1 MTSSTAVNRTARR
14 WVTAGVLTSVAAVA
28 LSGCADDGPKTTD
41 ARDVAAFTHV
51 TNDSSADV
59 RIRVGRPL
67 HVQVVAPKKVVDDVR
82 TEVRD
87 GTLHVT
93 HGVTHAVV
101 EVDVP
106 SLDALG
112 SSGSGDVSAKGID
125 SDALAVEADGSGDL
139 ELTGTTQQLTVDQRG
154 SGDLDLG
161 HLSSADAQVSTKG
174 SGDTDL
180 WVEASLDLRT
190 DGSGDVEYRGDP
202 AVTKDLN
209 GSGDV
214 EQSD

>member
-1 MTSSTAVNRTARR
+1 MTSYPAVNRSARR

-28 LSGCADDGPKTTD
+28 LAGCSDDGPRTTD
-41 ARDVAAFTHV
+41 VRDVAAFTHV

-87 GTLHVT
+87 GTLHVS
-93 HGVTHAVV
+93 HGATHAVV
-101 EVDVP
+101 EIDVP
-106 SLDALG
+106 SLDALD
-112 SSGSGDVSAKGID
+112 SSGSGDVSAADVSGD
-125 SDALAVEADGSGDL
+125 VLAVAADGSGDL
-139 ELTGTTQQLTVDQRG
+139 ELAGTTRQLTVDQRG

-161 HLSSADAQVSTKG
+161 HLSSDDARVSTKG
-174 SGDTDL
+174 SGDTEL
-180 WVEASLDLRT
+180 WVEATLDLHT
-190 DGSGDVEYRGDP
+190 DGSGDVEYRGDA
-202 AVTKDLN
+202 AVTKDVN

-214 EQSD
+214 ERTD